1 MKVDFKRNKINSNKV
16 KILDKTSKN
25 KRQNGITLI
34 ALVITI
40 IVLLILAG
48 VSIAMLTGQN
58 GILTQAQ
65 NASTQTEI
73 AEAKEKAQMDI
84 MAWQSE
90 RLENGQDATL
100 NDETIKT
107 ILTGKDYVKELKDT
121 SFISTKGDHE
131 IQYSELY
138 TTGNNQGGTANAGE
152 EVTKPSTWPESNE
165 IKAISDGAG
174 NTIPLPIDFYYVGGT
189 KTEGV
194 VISDAPND
202 DMDNTAEGNQFVW
215 VPVDNY
221 DDFQRQVGYA
231 SGNLNVTT
239 WPSDY
244 GEADST
250 GVNQYLAD
258 NSMQETD
265 TTKQEAMAMYESV
278 KDYGGFYIGRFE
290 AGQEDGNLVVKKGK
304 AVYNNVPWSANGS
317 NMQETAGTT
326 GGAVELSRNFDSR
339 YANQSVTSTLCYG
352 VQWDATMNFIDPN
365 YITKATIG
373 TPACSEDSYVRDSTG
388 QGNYLDDDS
397 TNNPGNTGAKEEYK
411 IKNIYDLAGN
421 VFEWTMESCDTF
433 LRVVRGGNYTDS
445 GSEDPSS
452 IRDLN
457 SPDNTIPRIGFRV
470 TLYL

>member
-1 MKVDFKRNKINSNKV
+1 
-16 KILDKTSKN
+16 
-25 KRQNGITLI
+25 
-34 ALVITI
+34 
-40 IVLLILAG
+40 
-48 VSIAMLTGQN
+48 MLTGQN

-100 NDETIKT
+100 NDETVKT

-131 IQYSELY
+131 IQYSDLY
-138 TTGNNQGGTANAGE
+138 TNGNNQGGGTANAGE
-152 EVTKPSTWPESNE
+152 EVTKPSTWPENNNV
-165 IKAISDGAG
+165 KAISDGAG

-202 DMDNTAEGNQFVW
+202 NMDNTAEGNQFVW
-215 VPVDNY
+215 VPVDDY
-221 DDFQRQVGYA
+221 DDFKRQAGYS
-231 SGNLNVTT
+231 SGKPAT
-239 WPSDY
+239 WPSNY

-265 TTKQEAMAMYESV
+265 TTKEESIEMYESV
-278 KDYGGFYIGRFE
+278 KNYGGFYIGRFE

-304 AVYNNVPWSANGS
+304 TVYNNVPWSANGS
-317 NMQETAGTT
+317 NMQETTGTT

-339 YANQSVTSTLCYG
+339 YTNQSVISTLCYG

-365 YITKATIG
+365 YITNATIG

-388 QGNYLDDDS
+388 QGWYEQDNVTS
-397 TNNPGNTGAKEEYK
+397 TGYDE

-421 VFEWTMESCDTF
+421 VSEWTMESYGTSFRVIRACDYY
-433 LRVVRGGNYTDS
+433 NS
-445 GSEDPSS
+445 GSKLPSS
-452 IRDLN
+452 FRDFNDPDFTYPGNRFPCHFIFVVLN
-457 SPDNTIPRIGFRV
+457 AVKNNTLIYRRV
-470 TLYL
+470 ILKI

>member
-1 MKVDFKRNKINSNKV
+1 MKQE
-16 KILDKTSKN
+16 LLKN
-25 KRQNGITLI
+25 VTKQNGITLI

-100 NDETIKT
+100 NDETVKT

-121 SFISTKGDHE
+121 SFISVKGEHE
-131 IQYSELY
+131 IQYSDLY
-138 TTGNNQGGTANAGE
+138 TTGNNQGGGTANAGE
-152 EVTKPSTWPESNE
+152 EVAKPSTWPENDK

-174 NTIPLPIDFYYVGGT
+174 NTIPLPIDFNYVGGT

-202 DMDNTAEGNQFVW
+202 NMDNTAEGNQFVW

-221 DDFQRQVGYA
+221 DDFKRQAGYS
-231 SGNLNVTT
+231 SGKPAT
-239 WPSDY
+239 WPSNY
-244 GEADST
+244 EEADST

-265 TTKQEAMAMYESV
+265 TTKEESIEMYESV
-278 KDYGGFYIGRFE
+278 KNYGGFYIGRFE

-304 AVYNNVPWSANGS
+304 TVYNNVPWSANGS
-317 NMQETAGTT
+317 MQETTGTT

-339 YANQSVTSTLCYG
+339 YENQSVTSTLCYG

-365 YITKATIG
+365 YITNATIG

-388 QGNYLDDDS
+388 QGNYQDDDS
-397 TNNPGNTGAKEEYK
+397 TNNPGNTGLYVKN
-411 IKNIYDLAGN
+411 NIYDLAGN
-421 VFEWTMESCDTF
+421 VREWTMESDGTNY
-433 LRVVRGGNYTDS
+433 RVYRGGRFQRFWLCV
-445 GSEDPSS
+445 SE
-452 IRDLN
+452 
-457 SPDNTIPRIGFRV
+457 F
-470 TLYL
+470 

>member
-1 MKVDFKRNKINSNKV
+1 MKQELLKNVTKQRNN
-16 KILDKTSKN
+16 T
-25 KRQNGITLI
+25 GITLI

-100 NDETIKT
+100 NDETVKT

-121 SFISTKGDHE
+121 SFISVKGDHE
-131 IQYSELY
+131 IQYSDLY
-138 TTGNNQGGTANAGE
+138 TNGNNQGGGTANAGE
-152 EVTKPSTWPESNE
+152 EVTKPSTWPENNNV
-165 IKAISDGAG
+165 KAISDGAG

-202 DMDNTAEGNQFVW
+202 NMENTAGGNQFVW

-221 DDFQRQVGYA
+221 DDFQRQEGYLRGEIDTRL
-231 SGNLNVTT
+231 S
-239 WPSDY
+239 SC

-250 GVNQYLAD
+250 GVNIKVT
-258 NSMQETD
+258 ETD
-265 TTKQEAMAMYESV
+265 TTKEESIAMYESV

-290 AGQEDGNLVVKKGK
+290 AGQEDGNLVVKKEK
-304 AVYNNVPWSANGS
+304 AIYGRVPWSVTKSMTEDEEIDGTENGAIE
-317 NMQETAGTT
+317 QA
-326 GGAVELSRNFDSR
+326 RYFDSR
-339 YANQSVTSTLCYG
+339 YANQSVVSTLCYS
-352 VQWDATMNFIDPN
+352 VQWDAALNFIDPN
-365 YITKATIG
+365 YITNATIG
-373 TPACSEDSYVRDSTG
+373 TPACSEDSYVRDSTD
-388 QGNYLDDDS
+388 QGWYSQDDV
-397 TNNPGNTGAKEEYK
+397 TETGYYK

-421 VFEWTMESCDTF
+421 VTEWTMESYDTNG
-433 LRVVRGGNYTDS
+433 RVLRGGEYGS
-445 GSEDPSS
+445 LGSEYPSS
-452 IRDLN
+452 NRSN
-457 SPDNTIPRIGFRV
+457 SSPDFTFPVVGFRV

>member
-1 MKVDFKRNKINSNKV
+1 MKNNK
-16 KILDKTSKN
+16 
-25 KRQNGITLI
+25 GITLI

-48 VSIAMLTGQN
+48 VSIAMLTGSN

-100 NDETIKT
+100 NDETVKT

-121 SFISTKGDHE
+121 SFISTKGEHE
-131 IQYSELY
+131 IQYSDLY
-138 TTGNNQGGTANAGE
+138 TNGNNQGGGTANAGE
-152 EVTKPSTWPESNE
+152 EVTKPSTWPENNNV
-165 IKAISDGAG
+165 KAISDGAG
-174 NTIPLPIDFYYVGGT
+174 NTIPLPIDFNYVGGT

-202 DMDNTAEGNQFVW
+202 NMDNTAEGNQFVW

-221 DDFQRQVGYA
+221 DDFQRQAGYS
-231 SGNLNVTT
+231 SGKPAT
-239 WPSDY
+239 WPSTY
-244 GEADST
+244 EEADST

-265 TTKQEAMAMYESV
+265 TTKQEAIAMYESV

-304 AVYNNVPWSANGS
+304 TVYNNVPWSANGS
-317 NMQETAGTT
+317 MQETTGTT

-339 YANQSVTSTLCYG
+339 YTNQSVISTLCYG

-388 QGNYLDDDS
+388 QGNYQDDDS
-397 TNNPGNTGAKEEYK
+397 TNNPGNTGLYVKN
-411 IKNIYDLAGN
+411 NIYDLAGN
-421 VFEWTMESCDTF
+421 VFEWTMESYGTNI
-433 LRVVRGGNYTDS
+433 RVSRGGNYFNS
-445 GSEDPSS
+445 GSEYPSS
-452 IRDLN
+452 DRFIN
-457 SPDNTIPRIGFRV
+457 SPDFAYPNFGFRV

>member
-1 MKVDFKRNKINSNKV
+1 
-16 KILDKTSKN
+16 
-25 KRQNGITLI
+25 
-34 ALVITI
+34 
-40 IVLLILAG
+40 
-48 VSIAMLTGQN
+48 MLTGQN

-100 NDETIKT
+100 NDETVKT

-121 SFISTKGDHE
+121 SFISTKGEHE
-131 IQYSELY
+131 IQYSDLY
-138 TTGNNQGGTANAGE
+138 TTGNNQGGGTANAGE
-152 EVTKPSTWPESNE
+152 EVTKPSTWPENDK

-221 DDFQRQVGYA
+221 DDFQRQVGYSA
-231 SGNLNVTT
+231 GEIDTDVTT
-239 WPSDY
+239 NT
-244 GEADST
+244 GEANST
-250 GVNQYLAD
+250 GVN
-258 NSMQETD
+258 SKVEETD

-339 YANQSVTSTLCYG
+339 YANQSVVSTLCYG
-352 VQWDATMNFIDPN
+352 VQWDAAMNFIDPN
-365 YITKATIG
+365 YITNATIG
-373 TPACSEDSYVRDSTG
+373 TPACGEDSYVRDSTG

-421 VFEWTMESCDTF
+421 VFEWTMESFDTGI
-433 LRVVRGGNYTDS
+433 RVCRGGDYGNS
-445 GSEDPSS
+445 GSGIQVLVVTSAA
-452 IRDLN
+452 L
-457 SPDNTIPRIGFRV
+457 TIPLLSSVFV
-470 TLYL
+470 SLYICSPECCKKQYFNI

>member
-1 MKVDFKRNKINSNKV
+1 MKQK
-16 KILDKTSKN
+16 LLKN
-25 KRQNGITLI
+25 ITKQKGITLI

-100 NDETIKT
+100 NDETVKT

-121 SFISTKGDHE
+121 SFISTKGEHE
-131 IQYSELY
+131 IQYSDLY
-138 TTGNNQGGTANAGE
+138 TNGNNQGGGTANAGE
-152 EVTKPSTWPESNE
+152 EVTKPSTWPENDNV
-165 IKAISDGAG
+165 KAISDGAG

-202 DMDNTAEGNQFVW
+202 NMDNTAEGNQFVW

-221 DDFQRQVGYA
+221 DDFQRQVGYL

-239 WPSDY
+239 WPSTY

-278 KDYGGFYIGRFE
+278 RTYGGFYIGRFE

-304 AVYNNVPWSANGS
+304 AVYNSIIWSANG
-317 NMQETAGTT
+317 NMQETTGTT

-352 VQWDATMNFIDPN
+352 VQWDAALNFIDPN
-365 YITKATIG
+365 YITNATIG
-373 TPACSEDSYVRDSTG
+373 TPACSEESFVRDSTG
-388 QGNYLDDDS
+388 QGNYLDDES
-397 TNNPGNTGAKEEYK
+397 TNNPGNTGLYVKN
-411 IKNIYDLAGN
+411 NIYDLAGN
-421 VFEWTMESCDTF
+421 VYEWTMESCDTSY
-433 LRVVRGGNYTDS
+433 RVKRGGGYSNS
-445 GSEDPSS
+445 GAVCSS
-452 IRDLN
+452 SYRVDGPPKN
-457 SPDNTIPRIGFRV
+457 TSPLIGFRI

>member
-1 MKVDFKRNKINSNKV
+1 
-16 KILDKTSKN
+16 
-25 KRQNGITLI
+25 
-34 ALVITI
+34 
-40 IVLLILAG
+40 
-48 VSIAMLTGQN
+48 MLTGQN

-131 IQYSELY
+131 IQYSDLY
-138 TTGNNQGGTANAGE
+138 TNGNNQGGGTANAGE
-152 EVTKPSTWPESNE
+152 EVTKPSTWPESNK

-174 NTIPLPIDFYYVGGT
+174 NTIPLPIDFNYVGGT

-202 DMDNTAEGNQFVW
+202 DMDNTAGGNQFVW

-221 DDFQRQVGYA
+221 DEFQRQEGYYMGEIDTLL
-231 SGNLNVTT
+231 S
-239 WPSDY
+239 Y
-244 GEADST
+244 CGEANST
-250 GVNQYLAD
+250 GVN
-258 NSMQETD
+258 SKVEETD
-265 TTKQEAMAMYESV
+265 TTKEEAIAMYESV

-304 AVYNNVPWSANGS
+304 AVYTNIPWSANGN

-352 VQWDATMNFIDPN
+352 VQWDAALNFIDPN
-365 YITKATIG
+365 YITNATIG
-373 TPACSEDSYVRDSTG
+373 TPACSEESFVRDSTG
-388 QGNYLDDDS
+388 QGNYLDDES
-397 TNNPGNTGAKEEYK
+397 TNNPGNTGLYVKN
-411 IKNIYDLAGN
+411 NIYDLAGN
-421 VFEWTMESCDTF
+421 VFEWTMGSYDTAY
-433 LRVVRGGNYTDS
+433 RVYRGGSYSYS
-445 GSEDPSS
+445 GAEVPSS
-452 IRDLN
+452 SRFSS
-457 SPDNTIPRIGFRV
+457 SPDGYRSSHRFPCRFIFVDIKKYM
-470 TLYL
+470 LKA

>member
-1 MKVDFKRNKINSNKV
+1 MKEK
-16 KILDKTSKN
+16 LSKN
-25 KRQNGITLI
+25 ITKQNGITLI

-100 NDETIKT
+100 NDETVKT

-121 SFISTKGDHE
+121 SFISVKGNHE
-131 IQYSELY
+131 IQYSDLY
-138 TTGNNQGGTANAGE
+138 TNGNNQGGGTANAGE
-152 EVTKPSTWPESNE
+152 EVTKPSTWPENDKV
-165 IKAISDGAG
+165 KAISDGAG

-215 VPVDNY
+215 VPVDDY
-221 DDFQRQVGYA
+221 TKFQRQEGYLRGEIDTRL
-231 SGNLNVTT
+231 S
-239 WPSDY
+239 PC

-258 NSMQETD
+258 NSIQETD
-265 TTKQEAMAMYESV
+265 TTKEESIAMYESV
-278 KDYGGFYIGRFE
+278 KDYEGFYIGRFE

-304 AVYNNVPWSANGS
+304 TVYNYVPWSANGS
-317 NMQETAGTT
+317 MQETTGTT

-339 YANQSVTSTLCYG
+339 YTNQSVISTLCYS

-365 YITKATIG
+365 YITNATIG
-373 TPACSEDSYVRDSTG
+373 TPACGEESYMRGSTDQGWYEESIATSTG
-388 QGNYLDDDS
+388 YY
-397 TNNPGNTGAKEEYK
+397 E
-411 IKNIYDLAGN
+411 IKNVYDLAGN
-421 VFEWTMESCDTF
+421 VSEWTMESYYTSN
-433 LRVVRGGNYTDS
+433 RVYRGGFYVNS
-445 GSEDPSS
+445 GSDYPSS
-452 IRDLN
+452 NRGGG
-457 SPDNTIPRIGFRV
+457 SPGISFPYIGFRV

>member
-1 MKVDFKRNKINSNKV
+1 MKQK
-16 KILDKTSKN
+16 LLKN
-25 KRQNGITLI
+25 ITKQKGITLI

-73 AEAKEKAQMDI
+73 AEAKEQAQMDI

-90 RLENGQDATL
+90 RLQNGQDATL
-100 NDETIKT
+100 NDEIVKT

-131 IQYSELY
+131 IQYSDLY
-138 TTGNNQGGTANAGE
+138 TNGNNQGGGTANAGE
-152 EVTKPSTWPESNE
+152 EVTKPSTWPENDNV
-165 IKAISDGAG
+165 KAISDGAG
-174 NTIPLPIDFYYVGGT
+174 NTIPLPIDFNYVGGT

-202 DMDNTAEGNQFVW
+202 NMENTAEGNQFVW
-215 VPVDNY
+215 VPVDDY
-221 DDFQRQVGYA
+221 DDFQRQAGYNY
-231 SGNLNVTT
+231 SGNAEP

-265 TTKQEAMAMYESV
+265 TTKEESIAMYNSV
-278 KDYGGFYIGRFE
+278 KTYGGFYIGRFE

-304 AVYNNVPWSANGS
+304 TVYNNVPWSANGS
-317 NMQETAGTT
+317 MQETTGTT

-339 YANQSVTSTLCYG
+339 YTNQSVISTLCYG

-373 TPACSEDSYVRDSTG
+373 TPGCSEDSYVRDSTG
-388 QGNYLDDDS
+388 QGNYQDDDS
-397 TNNPGNTGAKEEYK
+397 TNNPGNTGLYVKN
-411 IKNIYDLAGN
+411 NIYDLAGN
-421 VFEWTMESCDTF
+421 VREWTMESYDTNS
-433 LRVVRGGNYTDS
+433 RVYRGG
-445 GSEDPSS
+445 
-452 IRDLN
+452 RFQRFWL
-457 SPDNTIPRIGFRV
+457 
-470 TLYL
+470 

>member
-1 MKVDFKRNKINSNKV
+1 
-16 KILDKTSKN
+16 
-25 KRQNGITLI
+25 
-34 ALVITI
+34 
-40 IVLLILAG
+40 
-48 VSIAMLTGQN
+48 MLTGQN

-100 NDETIKT
+100 NDEIVKT

-121 SFISTKGDHE
+121 SFISTKGEHE
-131 IQYSELY
+131 IQYSDLY
-138 TTGNNQGGTANAGE
+138 TTGNNQGGGTANAGE
-152 EVTKPSTWPESNE
+152 EVTKPSTWPESNK

-174 NTIPLPIDFYYVGGT
+174 NTIPLPIDFNYVGGT

-202 DMDNTAEGNQFVW
+202 DMDNTAGGNQFVW

-221 DDFQRQVGYA
+221 DEFQRQEGYYMGEIDTLL
-231 SGNLNVTT
+231 S
-239 WPSDY
+239 Y
-244 GEADST
+244 CGEANST
-250 GVNQYLAD
+250 GVN
-258 NSMQETD
+258 SKVEETD
-265 TTKQEAMAMYESV
+265 TTKEEAIAMYESV

-304 AVYNNVPWSANGS
+304 AVYTNIPWSANGN

-352 VQWDATMNFIDPN
+352 VQWDAALNFIDPN
-365 YITKATIG
+365 YITNATIG
-373 TPACSEDSYVRDSTG
+373 TPACSEESFVRDSTG
-388 QGNYLDDDS
+388 QGNYLDDES
-397 TNNPGNTGAKEEYK
+397 TNNPGNTGLYVKN
-411 IKNIYDLAGN
+411 NIYDLAGN
-421 VFEWTMESCDTF
+421 VFEWTMGSYDTAY
-433 LRVVRGGNYTDS
+433 RVYRGGSYSYS
-445 GSEDPSS
+445 GAEVPSS
-452 IRDLN
+452 SRFSS
-457 SPDNTIPRIGFRV
+457 SPDGYRSSHRFPCRFIFVDIKKYM
-470 TLYL
+470 LKA

>member
-1 MKVDFKRNKINSNKV
+1 MKEK
-16 KILDKTSKN
+16 LLKN
-25 KRQNGITLI
+25 ITKQKGITLI

-84 MAWQSE
+84 MAWQSAQ
-90 RLENGQDATL
+90 LENGQDATL
-100 NDETIKT
+100 NDETVKT

-121 SFISTKGDHE
+121 SFISTKGEHE
-131 IQYSELY
+131 IQYSDLY
-138 TTGNNQGGTANAGE
+138 TNGNNQGGGTANAGE
-152 EVTKPSTWPESNE
+152 EVTKPSTWPESNK

-174 NTIPLPIDFYYVGGT
+174 NTIPLPIDFNYVGGT

-221 DDFQRQVGYA
+221 DDFKRQAGYS
-231 SGNLNVTT
+231 SGKPAT
-239 WPSDY
+239 WPSNY
-244 GEADST
+244 EEADST
-250 GVNQYLAD
+250 GVN
-258 NSMQETD
+258 SKVTETD
-265 TTKQEAMAMYESV
+265 TTKQEAIAMYESV

-290 AGQEDGNLVVKKGK
+290 AGQEDGNVVVKKGK
-304 AVYNNVPWSANGS
+304 AVYNNVPWS
-317 NMQETAGTT
+317 ETRSMTEDEEIDGTEN
-326 GGAVELSRNFDSR
+326 GAVEQARYFDSR
-339 YANQSVTSTLCYG
+339 YANQSVISTLCYG

-365 YITKATIG
+365 YITNATIG

-388 QGNYLDDDS
+388 QGNYQDDDS
-397 TNNPGNTGAKEEYK
+397 TNNPGNTGLYVKN
-411 IKNIYDLAGN
+411 NIYDLAGN
-421 VFEWTMESCDTF
+421 VEEWTMESCDTNH
-433 LRVVRGGNYTDS
+433 RVVRGGFYYTS
-445 GSEDPSS
+445 GSEYPSS
-452 IRDLN
+452 SRGFG
-457 SPDNTIPRIGFRV
+457 SPDYTDAFLGFRV

>member
-1 MKVDFKRNKINSNKV
+1 
-16 KILDKTSKN
+16 
-25 KRQNGITLI
+25 
-34 ALVITI
+34 
-40 IVLLILAG
+40 
-48 VSIAMLTGQN
+48 MLTGQN

-100 NDETIKT
+100 NDETVKT

-121 SFISTKGDHE
+121 SFISTKGEHE
-131 IQYSELY
+131 IQYSDLY
-138 TTGNNQGGTANAGE
+138 TNGNNQGGGTANAGE
-152 EVTKPSTWPESNE
+152 EVAKPSTWPENDK

-174 NTIPLPIDFYYVGGT
+174 
-189 KTEGV
+189 KV

-202 DMDNTAEGNQFVW
+202 NMDNTAEGNQFVW

-221 DDFQRQVGYA
+221 DDFQRQAGYS
-231 SGNLNVTT
+231 SGKPAT
-239 WPSDY
+239 WPSTY
-244 GEADST
+244 EEADST
-250 GVNQYLAD
+250 GVN
-258 NSMQETD
+258 SKVTETD
-265 TTKQEAMAMYESV
+265 TTKQEAIAMYESV

-304 AVYNNVPWSANGS
+304 AVYNNVPWSVTESMTEDEEIDGTENGAIE
-317 NMQETAGTT
+317 QA
-326 GGAVELSRNFDSR
+326 RNFDSR
-339 YANQSVTSTLCYG
+339 YASQSVVSTLCYG

-397 TNNPGNTGAKEEYK
+397 TNNPGNTGLYVKN
-411 IKNIYDLAGN
+411 NIYDLAGN
-421 VFEWTMESCDTF
+421 VSEWTMESYYTDR
-433 LRVVRGGNYTDS
+433 RVSRGGYYSDS
-445 GSEDPSS
+445 GSELPSS
-452 IRDLN
+452 SRRYI
-457 SPDNTIPRIGFRV
+457 SPGITSPGFGFRV

>member
-1 MKVDFKRNKINSNKV
+1 M
-16 KILDKTSKN
+16 
-25 KRQNGITLI
+25 
-34 ALVITI
+34 
-40 IVLLILAG
+40 
-48 VSIAMLTGQN
+48 
-58 GILTQAQ
+58 
-65 NASTQTEI
+65 
-73 AEAKEKAQMDI
+73 
-84 MAWQSE
+84 
-90 RLENGQDATL
+90 
-100 NDETIKT
+100 
-107 ILTGKDYVKELKDT
+107 
-121 SFISTKGDHE
+121 
-131 IQYSELY
+131 Y
-138 TTGNNQGGTANAGE
+138 TNGNNQGGGTANAGE
-152 EVTKPSTWPESNE
+152 EVTKPSTWPENDK

-202 DMDNTAEGNQFVW
+202 NMDNTAEGNQFVW
-215 VPVDNY
+215 VPVDDY
-221 DDFQRQVGYA
+221 DDFQRQTGYYA
-231 SGNLNVTT
+231 GEIDTDVTT
-239 WPSDY
+239 TNT

-265 TTKQEAMAMYESV
+265 TTKQESIAMYESV
-278 KDYGGFYIGRFE
+278 KTYGGFYIGRFE

-317 NMQETAGTT
+317 NMQETTGTT

-339 YANQSVTSTLCYG
+339 YENQSVTSTLCYG

-365 YITKATIG
+365 YITNATIG

-397 TNNPGNTGAKEEYK
+397 TNNLGNTGAKEEYK

-421 VFEWTMESCDTF
+421 VFEWTMESYDTGY
-433 LRVVRGGNYTDS
+433 RVSRGGNYS
-445 GSEDPSS
+445 NYGSEVPSS
-452 IRDLN
+452 GRNND
-457 SPDNTIPRIGFRV
+457 SPDNTGPSIGLRV

>member
-1 MKVDFKRNKINSNKV
+1 
-16 KILDKTSKN
+16 
-25 KRQNGITLI
+25 
-34 ALVITI
+34 
-40 IVLLILAG
+40 
-48 VSIAMLTGQN
+48 MLTGQN

-100 NDETIKT
+100 NDETVKT

-121 SFISTKGDHE
+121 SFISTKGEHE
-131 IQYSELY
+131 IQYSDLY
-138 TTGNNQGGTANAGE
+138 TNGNNQGGGTANAGE
-152 EVTKPSTWPESNE
+152 EVTKPSTWPENDNV
-165 IKAISDGAG
+165 KAISDGAG
-174 NTIPLPIDFYYVGGT
+174 NTIPLPIDFNYVGGT

-202 DMDNTAEGNQFVW
+202 NMDNTAGGNQFVW

-221 DDFQRQVGYA
+221 SKFVRQTGYHVGEIDTD
-231 SGNLNVTT
+231 VTT
-239 WPSDY
+239 TNT
-244 GEADST
+244 GEANST
-250 GVNQYLAD
+250 GVN
-258 NSMQETD
+258 SKVEETD
-265 TTKQEAMAMYESV
+265 TTKQEAIAMYNSV
-278 KDYGGFYIGRFE
+278 KTYEGFYIGRFE

-304 AVYNNVPWSANGS
+304 TVYNNVPWSANGS
-317 NMQETAGTT
+317 MQETTGTT

-339 YANQSVTSTLCYG
+339 YENQSVTSTLCYG

-365 YITKATIG
+365 YITNATIG

-397 TNNPGNTGAKEEYK
+397 TNNPGNTGLYVKN
-411 IKNIYDLAGN
+411 NIYDLAGN
-421 VFEWTMESCDTF
+421 VFEWTMESYNTYN
-433 LRVVRGGNYTDS
+433 RVYRGGSYNFS
-445 GSEDPSS
+445 GSEGPSS
-452 IRDLN
+452 SRNIVF
-457 SPDNTIPRIGFRV
+457 SPGDTPPYLGFRV

>member
-1 MKVDFKRNKINSNKV
+1 MNPK
-16 KILDKTSKN
+16 LLKN
-25 KRQNGITLI
+25 ITKQKGITLI

-100 NDETIKT
+100 NDETVKT

-121 SFISTKGDHE
+121 SFISVKGEHE

-138 TTGNNQGGTANAGE
+138 TNGNNQGGGTANAGE
-152 EVTKPSTWPESNE
+152 EVTKPSTWPENDNV
-165 IKAISDGAG
+165 KAISDGAG
-174 NTIPLPIDFYYVGGT
+174 NTIPLPIDFNYVGGT

-202 DMDNTAEGNQFVW
+202 NMDNTAGGNQFVW
-215 VPVDNY
+215 VPVDDY
-221 DDFQRQVGYA
+221 DDFQRQAGYN
-231 SGNLNVTT
+231 SLGKPET
-239 WPSDY
+239 WPSKC

-250 GVNQYLAD
+250 GVNQYLA
-258 NSMQETD
+258 NNGMQETD
-265 TTKQEAMAMYESV
+265 TTKEESIAMYESV
-278 KDYGGFYIGRFE
+278 RTYGGFYIGRFE

-304 AVYNNVPWSANGS
+304 AVYNEIPWSANGS
-317 NMQETAGTT
+317 NMQETTGTT

-339 YANQSVTSTLCYG
+339 YTNQSVISTLCYS
-352 VQWDATMNFIDPN
+352 VQWDATLNFIDPN
-365 YITKATIG
+365 YITNATIG
-373 TPACSEDSYVRDSTG
+373 TPACSEDSYVRDSTD
-388 QGNYLDDDS
+388 QGWYEESSATS
-397 TNNPGNTGAKEEYK
+397 TGYYE

-421 VFEWTMESCDTF
+421 VSEWTMESFYTNYRVSRGDGYDF
-433 LRVVRGGNYTDS
+433 SRSKRPSSRVVS
-445 GSEDPSS
+445 
-452 IRDLN
+452 
-457 SPDNTIPRIGFRV
+457 SPDHTNPDLGFRV

>member
-1 MKVDFKRNKINSNKV
+1 MNPK
-16 KILDKTSKN
+16 LLKN
-25 KRQNGITLI
+25 ITKQKGITLI

-100 NDETIKT
+100 NDETVKT

-131 IQYSELY
+131 IQYSDLY
-138 TTGNNQGGTANAGE
+138 TNGNNQGGGTANAGE
-152 EVTKPSTWPESNE
+152 EVTKPSTWPENDNV
-165 IKAISDGAG
+165 KAISDGAG
-174 NTIPLPIDFYYVGGT
+174 NTIPLPIDFNYVGGT

-202 DMDNTAEGNQFVW
+202 NMENTAEGNQFVW
-215 VPVDNY
+215 VPVDDY
-221 DDFQRQVGYA
+221 DDFQRQAGYS
-231 SGNLNVTT
+231 SGKPAT
-239 WPSDY
+239 WPSNY
-244 GEADST
+244 EEADST
-250 GVNQYLAD
+250 GVNSQLE
-258 NSMQETD
+258 ETD

-278 KDYGGFYIGRFE
+278 KNYGGFYIGRFE

-317 NMQETAGTT
+317 MQETTGTT

-339 YANQSVTSTLCYG
+339 YTNQSVISTLCYG

-365 YITKATIG
+365 YITNATIG

-388 QGNYLDDDS
+388 QGNYQDDDS
-397 TNNPGNTGAKEEYK
+397 TNNPGNTGLYVKN
-411 IKNIYDLAGN
+411 NIYDLAGN
-421 VFEWTMESCDTF
+421 VYEWTMESFNTNN
-433 LRVVRGGNYTDS
+433 RVVRGGDYIYS
-445 GSEDPSS
+445 GSKFPSS
-452 IRDLN
+452 YRRYC
-457 SPDNTIPRIGFRV
+457 SPDGALPDIGFRV